1 MGYTYDRKNVP
12 YAPEVGDR
20 ERVSVGD
27 LVQISHMWHHNGPS
41 HVSVVVGIVVDMVA
55 DNPYDPGVIS
65 ILVDSDIVYY
75 DLNQSNVGV
84 EVLSK
89 TGATISCN
97 EAWDKVV

>member
-1 MGYTYDRKNVP
+1 M
-12 YAPEVGDR
+12 
-20 ERVSVGD
+20 SVGD
-27 LVQISHMWHHNGPS
+27 LVRISQVWHHNGPS
-41 HVSVVVGIVVDMVA
+41 RVSAVVGIVVDMVA

-89 TGATISCN
+89 SSQ
-97 EAWDKVV
+97 E

>member
-12 YAPEVGDR
+12 YAPAVGDR

-27 LVQISHMWHHNGPS
+27 LVQISQAWHHNGS
-41 HVSVVVGIVVDMVA
+41 SRVSAVVGIVVDMVA

-89 TGATISCN
+89 SSQ
-97 EAWDKVV
+97 E

>member
-1 MGYTYDRKNVP
+1 MGYTYDRKNVRS
-12 YAPEVGDR
+12 APEVGDR

-27 LVQISHMWHHNGPS
+27 LVRISQVWHHNGPS
-41 HVSVVVGIVVDMVA
+41 RVSAVVGIVVDMVA

-65 ILVDSDIVYY
+65 ILVDSDIAYY

-89 TGATISCN
+89 SSQ
-97 EAWDKVV
+97 E